1 MGFGRINKMKKST
14 IIWVVVAVIIAILL
28 IWGLVGS
35 SKAAE
40 IGITCDLGMGEDG
53 SVFCWKWHQNI
64 IGDVGEASSEM
75 FDK

>member
-64 IGDVGEASSEM
+64 IGDVGEALSEM